1 MSEPTLIKYQRLKK
15 IWVSLL
21 ISLWIVLT
29 SYALDLLKEP
39 VGIPITGSLIVLT
52 LIAPLIYPRDIPN
65 YDAIIFTPL
74 FVSFIL
80 LTNVA
85 FSLPTVKMPLIGSLY
100 VIFSTLLLSIVILW
114 NLVTKPSVWEL
125 ATHLSIFYFLTLT
138 LLEVE
143 GLGLNAYMFI
153 WILAL
158 TTLAVRSSKAFLSGL
173 MSLSLSLLVFL
184 GVHYLVPEISAVP
197 HVHIMTPTELTHLYL
212 SVLVS
217 FAIASFTSLL
227 TRAGLK
233 KEANVVVVV
242 LSYLIPLI
250 TFVGLFYLS
259 MSVLR
264 FAAFYSYIEFNMASA
279 ILTGI
284 IASSLATSIYYTR
297 TLSEVRKDLASALE
311 KQSREIESLRLV
323 LQEMKNSDLWDEG
336 ELKSAEDRLLSLV
349 KIVEASRA
357 ELSKRLLSTAELQTL
372 RETTEFME
380 RETRDVSGTLVT
392 MYNKS
397 LSILSKSVAVVS
409 ATPYSES
416 SKERLSRL
424 HEVSTAKDIP
434 TYIGLVEDLLRD
446 NCLRLKDL
454 VLNTYVALTEQLN
467 TISVGITKV
476 SDIECTTSTMVVK
489 NLDLILSTYTD
500 LMDLAIPRLRSI
512 HSGLLSSKGLV
523 DSLLR
528 KLSKKPLRG
537 LDSPVVVDKI
547 YHELAE
553 TPEVFSE
560 PEILLFL
567 KRYASTYNNLII
579 LLNEL
584 SDALMRDLGKVA
596 LKIKSIYGENVDI
609 EDLFLSR
616 LKKYIDLIKAKVGK
630 ESITSPANLIEGFNE
645 ILKELPSML
654 ENASVV
660 LERLIILNNLAEHLP
675 LFSDYV
681 MYELTRKGALS
692 VNELPFTTEV
702 SVQLVWILLMSRGD
716 IEVREGSIY
725 LKGRSV

>member
-1 MSEPTLIKYQRLKK
+1 
-15 IWVSLL
+15 
-21 ISLWIVLT
+21 
-29 SYALDLLKEP
+29 
-39 VGIPITGSLIVLT
+39 
-52 LIAPLIYPRDIPN
+52 
-65 YDAIIFTPL
+65 
-74 FVSFIL
+74 
-80 LTNVA
+80 
-85 FSLPTVKMPLIGSLY
+85 
-100 VIFSTLLLSIVILW
+100 
-114 NLVTKPSVWEL
+114 
-125 ATHLSIFYFLTLT
+125 
-138 LLEVE
+138 
-143 GLGLNAYMFI
+143 
-153 WILAL
+153 
-158 TTLAVRSSKAFLSGL
+158 
-173 MSLSLSLLVFL
+173 
-184 GVHYLVPEISAVP
+184 
-197 HVHIMTPTELTHLYL
+197 
-212 SVLVS
+212 
-217 FAIASFTSLL
+217 
-227 TRAGLK
+227 
-233 KEANVVVVV
+233 
-242 LSYLIPLI
+242 
-250 TFVGLFYLS
+250 
-259 MSVLR
+259 
-264 FAAFYSYIEFNMASA
+264 
-279 ILTGI
+279 
-284 IASSLATSIYYTR
+284 
-297 TLSEVRKDLASALE
+297 
-311 KQSREIESLRLV
+311 
-323 LQEMKNSDLWDEG
+323 
-336 ELKSAEDRLLSLV
+336 
-349 KIVEASRA
+349 
-357 ELSKRLLSTAELQTL
+357 
-372 RETTEFME
+372 
-380 RETRDVSGTLVT
+380 
-392 MYNKS
+392 
-397 LSILSKSVAVVS
+397 
-409 ATPYSES
+409 TPYSES